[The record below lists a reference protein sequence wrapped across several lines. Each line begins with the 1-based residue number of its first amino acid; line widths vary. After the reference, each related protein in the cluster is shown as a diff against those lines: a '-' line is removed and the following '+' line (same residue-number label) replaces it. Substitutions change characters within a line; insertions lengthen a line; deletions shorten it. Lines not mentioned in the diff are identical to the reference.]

1 MRVVQRMGLIETD
14 SSDRPTEEL
23 KIYTAKAVITE

>member
-14 SSDRPTEEL
+14 KTDRPTEEL
-23 KIYTAKAVITE
+23 KVFSAKTLI